1 MASIM
6 WAEAQGVGTIG
17 LLLVA
22 HVYMCRAETGWWK
35 GPYDGWQGWCASP
48 PGYVVSLAT
57 YACENPSGLPWE
69 EPYYFLLSKS
79 DVAYLRFPNGDLVV
93 CSPDGTQ
100 ELHAYHTWPG
110 DK

>member
-22 HVYMCRAETGWWK
+22 HVYMRRVETGWWK
-35 GPYDGWQGWCASP
+35 VPTAGWRGWSASP
-48 PGYVVSLAT
+48 PEYVVSLAT
-57 YACENPSGLPWE
+57 YVLANPASLPWE
-69 EPYYFLLSKS
+69 ESYYFLLSKQ

-100 ELHAYHTWPG
+100 ELHAYRYWPG
-110 DK
+110 E

>member
-1 MASIM
+1 MMANIM
-6 WAEAQGVGTIG
+6 WAEAQGMGAIG

-22 HVYMCRAETGWWK
+22 HVYMCRAETGWWS
-35 GPYDGWQGWCASP
+35 PSDGWRGRCVYP
-48 PGYVVSLAT
+48 PEYVRMLAT
-57 YACENPSGLPWE
+57 YVLANPSALPWE

-79 DVAYLRFPNGDLVV
+79 DVAHLRFPHGDLVV

-100 ELHAYHTWPG
+100 ELHAYYSWPG

>member
-22 HVYMCRAETGWWK
+22 HVYMCRAESGWWAC
-35 GPYDGWQGWCASP
+35 PTDGWRGWCSTP
-48 PGYVVSLAT
+48 PIYVVELAANLSAT
-57 YACENPSGLPWE
+57 PWE
-69 EPYYFLLSKS
+69 QAYYFLLSKQ
-79 DVAYLRFPNGDLVV
+79 DVAYLRFPHGDLVV

-100 ELHAYHTWPG
+100 ELHAYSVWPG
-110 DK
+110 E